1 MKKVKP
7 LQYDEL
13 LTLPF
18 AEVKKL
24 ERKLEALPISSD
36 KVKYGYITHQ
46 CDTRFPLLLKRV
58 RHVIKTTNQSTMK
71 DQ

>member
-1 MKKVKP
+1 VKKVKP
-7 LQYDEL
+7 LEYSEL

-24 ERKLEALPISSD
+24 ERKLEALPLSSD

-46 CDTRFPLLLKRV
+46 SDTRFPLLLKRV
-58 RHVIKTTNQSTMK
+58 RHVLKSQKETQ
-71 DQ
+71 